1 MKKIL
6 TSILVLGIISC
17 NPLKKVNTDGFTHHN
32 EFIIYKQN
40 TVAKLTN
47 IEYSLDNGK
56 LVKEATFKL
65 LDMKYGNKGTSII
78 AFVNKTHK
86 DWDVELDYPVSFSPF
101 VKK

>member
-1 MKKIL
+1 
-6 TSILVLGIISC
+6 
-17 NPLKKVNTDGFTHHN
+17 
-32 EFIIYKQN
+32 
-40 TVAKLTN
+40 
-47 IEYSLDNGK
+47 LDNGK

-86 DWDVELDYPVSFSPF
+86 HWDVELDYPVSFSPF